1 MNAVGIDVSKGKSTV
16 AILRPFGEIIVAP
29 YDVTHTPTELRA
41 LAKRIK
47 ELNGESK
54 IVMEFTGK
62 YYEPIAQFLH
72 NEGLFVAVV
81 NPVLIHNYGINS
93 LRKVKTDKKDAL
105 KLAAYALDRWSDLTE
120 YFAQE
125 NLRLLLKSYNRQYNH
140 YTQIKITLKN
150 NLIALLDQTF
160 PNVDTLFNKST
171 QKSNGHTKW
180 IDFVAKFP
188 HVYSVSQKSFSVF
201 SKSYLFW
208 CRKYG
213 YQYTAEKARRI
224 YDFAHNCI
232 PSLPFNESTGLLISR
247 AVVQLNCIMETV
259 TSLADEMAAVASNLP
274 EYDIAISFF
283 GISPLTASFL
293 IAEIGDIRR
302 FHSKHA
308 LVAFAGIDAPPYQSG
323 NLDIK
328 SRSISKRGSPYLRKT
343 LFLIMNVIYMNA
355 PADNCLYQYM
365 EKKRN
370 EGKHYFVCLIAA
382 ANKFLRIYYAKVN
395 ARLSSAS

>member
-1 MNAVGIDVSKGKSTV
+1 
-16 AILRPFGEIIVAP
+16 
-29 YDVTHTPTELRA
+29 
-41 LAKRIK
+41 
-47 ELNGESK
+47 
-54 IVMEFTGK
+54 
-62 YYEPIAQFLH
+62 
-72 NEGLFVAVV
+72 
-81 NPVLIHNYGINS
+81 
-93 LRKVKTDKKDAL
+93 
-105 KLAAYALDRWSDLTE
+105 
-120 YFAQE
+120 
-125 NLRLLLKSYNRQYNH
+125 
-140 YTQIKITLKN
+140 
-150 NLIALLDQTF
+150 
-160 PNVDTLFNKST
+160 
-171 QKSNGHTKW
+171 
-180 IDFVAKFP
+180 
-188 HVYSVSQKSFSVF
+188 
-201 SKSYLFW
+201 
-208 CRKYG
+208 
-213 YQYTAEKARRI
+213 
-224 YDFAHNCI
+224 
-232 PSLPFNESTGLLISR
+232 
-247 AVVQLNCIMETV
+247 METV

-283 GISPLTASFL
+283 EISPLTASFL

-328 SRSISKRGSPYLRKT
+328 SRPISKRGSPYLRKT